1 MMVCGIA
8 MVSVH
13 LIFFGKSCG
22 DGMGS
27 MILMLCQ
34 LLITECFCC
43 ALPIFLFSCSMD
55 DGSERM
61 YYVGQQ
67 GRDTAIGVA
76 KLELDADT
84 WVREQSSI
92 VFAEF

>member
-1 MMVCGIA
+1 
-8 MVSVH
+8 
-13 LIFFGKSCG
+13 
-22 DGMGS
+22 
-27 MILMLCQ
+27 
-34 LLITECFCC
+34 
-43 ALPIFLFSCSMD
+43 MD

-76 KLELDADT
+76 KKELDSDT

-92 VFAEF
+92 VFAES